1 MKLIAIVIF
10 ILMSVLGMNMESKA
24 AVVEGFTVKIK
35 VIDPYGEPLKYELV
49 TFATQTKPDLET
61 RTALVMTDE
70 NGIARGYFPVSFAPC
85 KIVCFVC
92 IKIYGE
98 NYVGVVTI
106 VLDDIAE
113 VPKLI
118 VETIRLT
125 RPPSAILITGKMKS
139 MGSAVL
145 EDKRKVEFI

>member
-1 MKLIAIVIF
+1 MRLIAIVIF

-70 NGIARGYFPVSFAPC
+70 NGIARGYFPVSLAPC

-139 MGSAVL
+139 MGIAVL